1 MFYYYE
7 WQEIAQI
14 LCPMKYV
21 YLFKSKITVTM
32 KLFRQGCKD
41 LITVYWYHVCSTTK
55 TITK

>member
-41 LITVYWYHVCSTTK
+41 LITVY
-55 TITK
+55 